1 MNFEKVYVNDFDGN
15 ILNTPTCIYI
25 DVKQPNGDRETIKIP
40 GHEFDK
46 EKAYYEK
53 IGFRRTQDN
62 TDLTFRDFQ
71 DFSHTPNHRGTD

>member
-1 MNFEKVYVNDFDGN
+1 
-15 ILNTPTCIYI
+15 
-25 DVKQPNGDRETIKIP
+25 VKQPNGKRKTIKIP

-46 EKAYYEK
+46 EKAHYEK
-53 IGFRRTQDN
+53 IGFRWTQDN